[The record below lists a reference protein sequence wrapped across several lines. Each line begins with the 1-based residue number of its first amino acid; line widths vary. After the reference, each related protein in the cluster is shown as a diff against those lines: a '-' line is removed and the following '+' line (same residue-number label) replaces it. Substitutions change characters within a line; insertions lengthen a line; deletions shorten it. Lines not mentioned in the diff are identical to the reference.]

1 MTLNPEFP
9 GKIGRKVNLVM
20 ASGFA
25 LVLLVGGVTILLA
38 RSILGSTEAIREESE
53 AIKAIDRIHFTAHH
67 LVDATSYAVI
77 RGTPYPGEDVQGIS
91 SNLGGQVEA
100 YLKARPKGEVT
111 AAEQGIFRDLE
122 AMASTL
128 GRLSQGIFGSVA
140 QGAKAGSGDLE
151 TLMELIYRI
160 HARAEQLTGIHQ
172 ARIQHLI
179 RRGGERMRFILTLY
193 LAFVVIGTLLI
204 AVGNATFARAIVAPI
219 RTLAAATEEV
229 ASGRF
234 EKRVPV
240 ASRDEIGRLSF
251 CFNVMAERLAE
262 HEQELRSLNEQLE
275 RKAREREALYRIGTE
290 ILGSLDLDRIL
301 HSVVEKAKALLG
313 CEVGALCL
321 LEEEGQKPV
330 LRVTSGPPLAF
341 ALGGGQ
347 GGRADLMGLCSPD
360 KAEACLEGQV
370 CPCTVVRSEYREAH
384 LAVPLRRGGKVI
396 GVFCV
401 GDRRPRTF
409 SAAEVD
415 LLSGLAA
422 QAAIAIE
429 NARLYQKAESLA
441 ILEERERIAREMHD
455 GLAQVLGAL
464 HLQLSRAQELLKAG
478 ETARVGGTLEEIRR
492 MAEGAYE
499 DVRQAI
505 FGLRTMVSRGLGL
518 IPTLTEYLHEWS
530 VQSGVAADLQ
540 IRDEKATRLAPEVEL
555 QLIRIIQE
563 ALANVRKH
571 AMARSVSV
579 RFEREGDHALVT
591 VSDDGRGFEI
601 SKLPKRISRGFGL
614 TTMRERA
621 ESAGG
626 SLEVHSEPGR
636 GTSILVRLPFPG
648 EGRS

>member
-1 MTLNPEFP
+1 MNLGPEFP
-9 GKIGRKVNLVM
+9 GRIGRKVSLVM

-77 RGTPYPGEDVQGIS
+77 RGMPYPGEDVQGIS
-91 SNLGGQVEA
+91 SSLGGQVEA
-100 YLKARPKGEVT
+100 YLKARPREEITEV
-111 AAEQGIFRDLE
+111 EQGIFRDLR

-128 GRLSQGIFGSVA
+128 GRLSQGIFGSVV
-140 QGAKAGSGDLE
+140 QGAKVRSQDLE
-151 TLMELIYRI
+151 ALMELIYRI

-172 ARIQHLI
+172 ARIPHLI
-179 RRGGERMRFILTLY
+179 RQGGERMRFILTLY
-193 LAFVVIGTLLI
+193 LAFVVIGVLLI
-204 AVGNATFARAIVAPI
+204 AVGNVTFARAIVAPI
-219 RTLAAATEEV
+219 RMLAAATEEV
-229 ASGRF
+229 ASGHF

-240 ASRDEIGRLSF
+240 SSRDEIGRLSF
-251 CFNVMAERLAE
+251 CFNAMAERLAE
-262 HEQELRSLNEQLE
+262 HERELRSLNEQLE
-275 RKAREREALYRIGTE
+275 RKAREREALYKIGTE
-290 ILGSLDLDRIL
+290 ILGSLNLDRIL

-321 LEEEGQKPV
+321 LEEGQGPI
-330 LRVTSGPPLAF
+330 LQVTSGPPLAF
-341 ALGGGQ
+341 APREGQ
-347 GGRADLMGLCSPD
+347 EGRTDLMGLCSLD
-360 KAEACLEGQV
+360 KAEACVEGQALL
-370 CPCTVVRSEYREAH
+370 CTVVRPEYREAH
-384 LAVPLRRGGKVI
+384 LAVPLKRGGKVI

-401 GDRRPRTF
+401 GDRQPRSF

-429 NARLYQKAESLA
+429 NARLYERAESLA

-464 HLQLSRAQELLKAG
+464 HFQLSRVEELLKAG
-478 ETARVGGTLEEIRR
+478 ETARVGETLEEIRR

-530 VQSGVAADLQ
+530 GQSGVAADLQ
-540 IRDEKATRLAPEVEL
+540 IRDEEATRLAPEAEL

-579 RFEREGDHALVT
+579 RFEREGDYALVT
-591 VSDDGRGFEI
+591 VSDDGRGFEVSKPPKPI
-601 SKLPKRISRGFGL
+601 SKGFGL

-621 ESAGG
+621 ESVGG
-626 SLEVHSEPGR
+626 SLEVHSGPGR
-636 GTSILVRLPFPG
+636 GTSILVRLPFPA
-648 EGRS
+648 ERRA